1 LSERHGISLSLD
13 YVRRPYLHFSKW
25 RIQPRPRPSYT
36 TNQPLDHST
45 LGQSMY
51 VNGDCKN

>member
-1 LSERHGISLSLD
+1 VSERHGVSLSLD

-25 RIQPRPRPSYT
+25 RIQPRPSYT